1 MRNSVRVLVCVLTLQ
16 CGLPFL
22 VGNVLACRL
31 ASPPPPRQVMRE
43 SRLRIDAPGTEW
55 TIAEREAIG
64 DQHLKF
70 LAKRKADCQA
80 DGERRRPRRRKRRR
94 ARNGCRRTT

>member
-1 MRNSVRVLVCVLTLQ
+1 M
-16 CGLPFL
+16 
-22 VGNVLACRL
+22 
-31 ASPPPPRQVMRE
+31 
-43 SRLRIDAPGTEW
+43 RIDAPGTEW

-80 DGERRRPRRRKRRR
+80 DGETKAKKAKTEKRTERLS
-94 ARNGCRRTT
+94 ACDMINSWQNALIGHTG